1 MTEQKN
7 KLAEYQEKKDK
18 ILRMLE
24 EIQIQI
30 GDNELKD
37 AIVQKQTKLKND
49 RFVVSVFGHFSNGKS
64 TFLNALMGFGEEILT
79 EDDAASTATITRL
92 RYASEDEEICNKAE
106 IEFSSGNTER
116 VGIKE
121 LGEYVARNNSREVET
136 TIKQVILYLNS
147 ELLKNGV
154 EIVDTPGFNSTY
166 KMHTETALRQVE
178 ESDAA
183 IFLFNCENPGKTP
196 EIEFLKKIQKYMDR
210 VFFLMNKYEK
220 SNSQGKEEMEDLK
233 RKLKQQEI
241 DMAGKEIYPISAL
254 EARKGIAERNET
266 LHEHSNMDKFK
277 SVLEDYLVSDEN
289 VTDRLL
295 APLTSIRG
303 TLGQYKNSLSEQ
315 ISACSKDHEELQT
328 EIKKKKDEINRKE
341 KEIKEKKRHIR
352 QEVKSNISEA
362 EDKLSNEVEKI
373 NQNVKEQLD
382 MLKTKFDMG
391 LQDFDSITSKVF
403 DTFEEKW
410 NETAEKLK
418 DELMES
424 LSESIDNEDYYQ
436 QVETEVARI
445 IRLSLKINQI
455 TIEKPECDLSGLV
468 EMEKKVEEARKKY
481 KKIYEKSISLAQ
493 QKEERQE
500 ISDELEQRRK
510 EYMQSR
516 KEKKNRIEQ
525 LDMVQIEYGKEERL
539 KETYVRRKN
548 KIGQFFLGDKQIMT
562 TEMVDVIDD
571 RKRREADTK
580 IQQIHGEMRSEKKE
594 FSDYERKMKDQLR
607 QSNEANIQDK
617 LSEFDLK
624 EAFEDLQKQKQ
635 TQEENSM
642 KLEENQVLISKNSY
656 LRDIRN
662 EMINLKHKI
671 EDYLD
676 ENKKGFVSMLCAVV
690 EEEADQIE
698 RERKNIENL
707 VKINDKTPEEIE
719 KELEGFILKKQL
731 YEDFMDKISKIQ
743 EEVA

>member
-1 MTEQKN
+1 M
-7 KLAEYQEKKDK
+7 
-18 ILRMLE
+18 
-24 EIQIQI
+24 
-30 GDNELKD
+30 
-37 AIVQKQTKLKND
+37 V
-49 RFVVSVFGHFSNGKS
+49 
-64 TFLNALMGFGEEILT
+64 
-79 EDDAASTATITRL
+79 
-92 RYASEDEEICNKAE
+92 
-106 IEFSSGNTER
+106 
-116 VGIKE
+116 
-121 LGEYVARNNSREVET
+121 
-136 TIKQVILYLNS
+136 
-147 ELLKNGV
+147 
-154 EIVDTPGFNSTY
+154 
-166 KMHTETALRQVE
+166 
-178 ESDAA
+178 
-183 IFLFNCENPGKTP
+183 
-196 EIEFLKKIQKYMDR
+196 
-210 VFFLMNKYEK
+210 
-220 SNSQGKEEMEDLK
+220 
-233 RKLKQQEI
+233 
-241 DMAGKEIYPISAL
+241 
-254 EARKGIAERNET
+254 
-266 LHEHSNMDKFK
+266 
-277 SVLEDYLVSDEN
+277 
-289 VTDRLL
+289 
-295 APLTSIRG
+295 
-303 TLGQYKNSLSEQ
+303 
-315 ISACSKDHEELQT
+315 
-328 EIKKKKDEINRKE
+328 
-341 KEIKEKKRHIR
+341 
-352 QEVKSNISEA
+352 
-362 EDKLSNEVEKI
+362 
-373 NQNVKEQLD
+373 
-382 MLKTKFDMG
+382 KTKFDMG

-516 KEKKNRIEQ
+516 NEKKNRIEQ

-539 KETYVRRKN
+539 KEIYVRRKS

-594 FSDYERKMKDQLR
+594 FSDYERKMKEQLR
-607 QSNEANIQDK
+607 QSNEANIQYQ
-617 LSEFDLK
+617 LSEIDSK
-624 EAFEDLQKQKQ
+624 EALEDFQKLKQ

-642 KLEENQVLISKNSY
+642 KLEENQVSISKNSY

-662 EMINLKHKI
+662 EMINLKHRI

-731 YEDFMDKISKIQ
+731 YDDFMDKISKIQ

>member
-1 MTEQKN
+1 M
-7 KLAEYQEKKDK
+7 
-18 ILRMLE
+18 
-24 EIQIQI
+24 
-30 GDNELKD
+30 
-37 AIVQKQTKLKND
+37 
-49 RFVVSVFGHFSNGKS
+49 
-64 TFLNALMGFGEEILT
+64 
-79 EDDAASTATITRL
+79 
-92 RYASEDEEICNKAE
+92 
-106 IEFSSGNTER
+106 
-116 VGIKE
+116 
-121 LGEYVARNNSREVET
+121 
-136 TIKQVILYLNS
+136 
-147 ELLKNGV
+147 
-154 EIVDTPGFNSTY
+154 
-166 KMHTETALRQVE
+166 
-178 ESDAA
+178 
-183 IFLFNCENPGKTP
+183 
-196 EIEFLKKIQKYMDR
+196 
-210 VFFLMNKYEK
+210 
-220 SNSQGKEEMEDLK
+220 
-233 RKLKQQEI
+233 
-241 DMAGKEIYPISAL
+241 
-254 EARKGIAERNET
+254 
-266 LHEHSNMDKFK
+266 
-277 SVLEDYLVSDEN
+277 
-289 VTDRLL
+289 
-295 APLTSIRG
+295 
-303 TLGQYKNSLSEQ
+303 
-315 ISACSKDHEELQT
+315 
-328 EIKKKKDEINRKE
+328 
-341 KEIKEKKRHIR
+341 
-352 QEVKSNISEA
+352 
-362 EDKLSNEVEKI
+362 EKI
-373 NQNVKEQLD
+373 NQDVKEQLD
-382 MLKTKFDMG
+382 MVKTKFDMG

-539 KETYVRRKN
+539 KEIYVRRKS

-594 FSDYERKMKDQLR
+594 FSDYERKMKEQLR
-607 QSNEANIQDK
+607 QSNEANIQYQ
-617 LSEFDLK
+617 LSEIDSK
-624 EAFEDLQKQKQ
+624 EALEDFQKLKQ

-642 KLEENQVLISKNSY
+642 KLEENQVSISKNSY

-662 EMINLKHKI
+662 EMINLKHRIK
-671 EDYLD
+671 DYLD

-731 YEDFMDKISKIQ
+731 YDDFMDKISKIQ

>member
-79 EDDAASTATITRL
+79 
-92 RYASEDEEICNKAE
+92 
-106 IEFSSGNTER
+106 
-116 VGIKE
+116 
-121 LGEYVARNNSREVET
+121 
-136 TIKQVILYLNS
+136 
-147 ELLKNGV
+147 
-154 EIVDTPGFNSTY
+154 
-166 KMHTETALRQVE
+166 
-178 ESDAA
+178 
-183 IFLFNCENPGKTP
+183 
-196 EIEFLKKIQKYMDR
+196 
-210 VFFLMNKYEK
+210 
-220 SNSQGKEEMEDLK
+220 
-233 RKLKQQEI
+233 
-241 DMAGKEIYPISAL
+241 
-254 EARKGIAERNET
+254 
-266 LHEHSNMDKFK
+266 
-277 SVLEDYLVSDEN
+277 DEN

-382 MLKTKFDMG
+382 MVKTKFDMG

-548 KIGQFFLGDKQIMT
+548 KIGQFFWGDKQIMT

-594 FSDYERKMKDQLR
+594 FSDYERKMKEQLR
-607 QSNEANIQDK
+607 QSNEANIQYQ
-617 LSEFDLK
+617 LSEIDSK
-624 EAFEDLQKQKQ
+624 EALEDFQKLKQ

-642 KLEENQVLISKNSY
+642 KLEANQVLISKNSY
-656 LRDIRN
+656 LRDIRD
-662 EMINLKHKI
+662 EMINLKHRI

-731 YEDFMDKISKIQ
+731 FEDFMDKISKIQ

>member
-92 RYASEDEEICNKAE
+92 RYASEDEGICNKAE

-116 VGIKE
+116 VGIKD

-254 EARKGIAERNET
+254 EARKGIAERNEA
-266 LHEHSNMDKFK
+266 LREHSNMDKFK

-373 NQNVKEQLD
+373 NQDVKEQLD
-382 MLKTKFDMG
+382 MVKTKFDMG

-468 EMEKKVEEARKKY
+468 EMEKIRRYMKKVSVWRSKKRNDKRY
-481 KKIYEKSISLAQ
+481 LMSWSK
-493 QKEERQE
+493 
-500 ISDELEQRRK
+500 D
-510 EYMQSR
+510 
-516 KEKKNRIEQ
+516 
-525 LDMVQIEYGKEERL
+525 
-539 KETYVRRKN
+539 VRNICRA
-548 KIGQFFLGDKQIMT
+548 
-562 TEMVDVIDD
+562 EM
-571 RKRREADTK
+571 KR
-580 IQQIHGEMRSEKKE
+580 
-594 FSDYERKMKDQLR
+594 
-607 QSNEANIQDK
+607 
-617 LSEFDLK
+617 
-624 EAFEDLQKQKQ
+624 
-635 TQEENSM
+635 
-642 KLEENQVLISKNSY
+642 
-656 LRDIRN
+656 
-662 EMINLKHKI
+662 KI
-671 EDYLD
+671 E
-676 ENKKGFVSMLCAVV
+676 
-690 EEEADQIE
+690 
-698 RERKNIENL
+698 
-707 VKINDKTPEEIE
+707 
-719 KELEGFILKKQL
+719 
-731 YEDFMDKISKIQ
+731 
-743 EEVA
+743 